1 MTVLGE
7 MSAPSFDSI
16 DLAALGPHKKDPGSV
31 FSHYD
36 PEQCFAK
43 MSRSQTRKTSLTSGT
58 YFCLRADQ
66 ARIASD
72 LLCKQKERISVCE
85 STFFQ
90 NFNMQKP
97 ENLQE
102 WSCGLIRES
111 ARSSTYIMLD
121 RKWSDPIG

>member
-1 MTVLGE
+1 MYLISQVRVAVLGE

-16 DLAALGPHKKDPGSV
+16 DLAALGPHKKNPGSV
-31 FSHYD
+31 FSRYG

-43 MSRSQTRKTSLTSGT
+43 MSRSKTRKTSLTSGT

-85 STFFQ
+85 SMFFQ
-90 NFNMQKP
+90 KFKPCNNQKIFK
-97 ENLQE
+97 
-102 WSCGLIRES
+102 SGR
-111 ARSSTYIMLD
+111 A
-121 RKWSDPIG
+121 G